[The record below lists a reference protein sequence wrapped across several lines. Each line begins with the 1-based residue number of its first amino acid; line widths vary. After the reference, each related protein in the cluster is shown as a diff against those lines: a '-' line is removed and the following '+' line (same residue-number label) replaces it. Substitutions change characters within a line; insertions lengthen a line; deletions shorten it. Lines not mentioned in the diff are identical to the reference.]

1 MCVSVEKS
9 SFLKTPGLDIDA
21 KERDKTVV
29 LQITFGLESCTEGI
43 LLIHY
48 KSLFCSLNTFI
59 TFIVLKKRI
68 SGFARLSMYLRK
80 TCSMR
85 DEAPT

>member
-9 SFLKTPGLDIDA
+9 SSLKTPGLDIDA
-21 KERDKTVV
+21 KERDRTVV

-48 KSLFCSLNTFI
+48 KSLFYSLNTFT
-59 TFIVLKKRI
+59 TFIVLKKRV

-85 DEAPT
+85 HEAPT